1 MAVNRVDWFDGRLDV
16 SRSQSFHTQTITE
29 IPMATPVSPI
39 TPEQF
44 TAAYQANL
52 ETLFALSQ
60 TAFSGVE
67 KIVAL
72 NLNVAKAN
80 LQESADK
87 TRAMLSVKDPQELLT
102 WNAQQLQPAA
112 EKAVAYSR
120 LMYDIA
126 TSTQAEFTKV
136 AEAQLAD
143 ANTKFVALIDT
154 ASKNA
159 PPGSETA
166 VAMMKSAVAAANSA
180 YDSLS
185 KATKQAVE
193 MAESNITAATNA
205 AVKTASRAKK

>member
-1 MAVNRVDWFDGRLDV
+1 MN
-16 SRSQSFHTQTITE
+16 
-29 IPMATPVSPI
+29 IPNMPVSPI
-39 TPEQF
+39 SPEQF

-87 TRAMLSVKDPQELLT
+87 ARAVMSVKDPQELLA

-136 AEAQLAD
+136 AEAQLSD
-143 ANTKFVALIDT
+143 ANTKFAALIEG
-154 ASKNA
+154 AAKNA
-159 PPGSETA
+159 PAGSETA

-185 KATKQAVE
+185 KASKQAVE
-193 MAESNITAATNA
+193 MAEANVTAATNA
-205 AVKTASRAKK
+205 AVKTASRPKK

>member
-1 MAVNRVDWFDGRLDV
+1 MTNQA
-16 SRSQSFHTQTITE
+16 
-29 IPMATPVSPI
+29 

-44 TAAYQANL
+44 SAAYQSSL

-60 TAFSGVE
+60 TAFAGVE

-80 LQESADK
+80 LQDSAEK
-87 TRAMLSVKDPQELLT
+87 AREVLAVKDGQELLA
-102 WNAQQLQPAA
+102 WNAAQLQPAA

-120 LMYDIA
+120 LMYEIA

-143 ANTKFVALIDT
+143 ANGKFVSMIDT
-154 ASKNA
+154 AAKNA
-159 PPGSETA
+159 PAGSETA

-193 MAESNITAATNA
+193 MAEANVSAATSA
-205 AVKTASRAKK
+205 AVKTATQAANASKVKKAA

>member
-1 MAVNRVDWFDGRLDV
+1 MTTPNN
-16 SRSQSFHTQTITE
+16 TIN
-29 IPMATPVSPI
+29 PQQLA
-39 TPEQF
+39 
-44 TAAYQANL
+44 AAYQSNL

-60 TAFSGVE
+60 TAFEGVE
-67 KIVAL
+67 KVVTL

-80 LQESADK
+80 MQDSADK
-87 TRAMLSVKDPQELLT
+87 VRQMLSVKDPQELLN

-126 TSTQAEFTKV
+126 SSTQAEFVRV
-136 AEAQLAD
+136 AEAQLAE
-143 ANTKFVALIDT
+143 ANSKFVSLIDA

-159 PPGSETA
+159 PAGSETA
-166 VAMMKSAVAAANSA
+166 VAMMKSALAAANSA

-193 MAESNITAATNA
+193 MTEANVAAATNA
-205 AVKTASRAKK
+205 AVKTASQAGNAARSKKA

>member
-1 MAVNRVDWFDGRLDV
+1 M
-16 SRSQSFHTQTITE
+16 T
-29 IPMATPVSPI
+29 TPNPI
-39 TPEQF
+39 TPISPEQF

-87 TRAMLSVKDPQELLT
+87 ARAVMGVKDPQELLT

-143 ANTKFVALIDT
+143 ANTKFVAMIDS
-154 ASKNA
+154 AAKNA
-159 PPGSETA
+159 PAGSETA
-166 VAMMKSAVAAANSA
+166 VAMMKSAVAAASSA

-193 MAESNITAATNA
+193 MTEANVAAATNA

>member
-1 MAVNRVDWFDGRLDV
+1 
-16 SRSQSFHTQTITE
+16 
-29 IPMATPVSPI
+29 MATAPTSLS
-39 TPEQF
+39 PEQF
-44 TAAYQANL
+44 AAAYQSNL

-60 TAFSGVE
+60 TAFTSVE

-72 NLNVAKAN
+72 NLNVAKSS
-80 LQESADK
+80 LQETQDK
-87 TRAMLSVKDPQELLT
+87 ARAVMSVKDPQELLA

-136 AEAQLAD
+136 AESKLAN
-143 ANTKFVALIDT
+143 ANANFVAMID
-154 ASKNA
+154 AAAKNA

-193 MAESNITAATNA
+193 MAEANVTAATNA
-205 AVKTASRAKK
+205 AVKTASRGKK

>member
-1 MAVNRVDWFDGRLDV
+1 M
-16 SRSQSFHTQTITE
+16 T
-29 IPMATPVSPI
+29 TPNNAINPQ
-39 TPEQF
+39 QF
-44 TAAYQANL
+44 TAAYQSNL

-60 TAFSGVE
+60 TAFEGVE

-80 LQESADK
+80 MQDSADK
-87 TRAMLSVKDPQELLT
+87 VRQMLSVKDPQELLS
-102 WNAQQLQPAA
+102 WNAQQFQPAA

-126 TSTQAEFTKV
+126 STTQAEFVKV
-136 AEAQLAD
+136 AETQMGE
-143 ANTKFVALIDT
+143 ANSKFVSLIDA

-159 PPGSETA
+159 PAGSETA
-166 VAMMKSAVAAANSA
+166 VAMMKSALAAANSA

-193 MAESNITAATNA
+193 MTEANVAAATNA
-205 AVKTASRAKK
+205 AVKTASQAGNAARSKRA

>member
-1 MAVNRVDWFDGRLDV
+1 M
-16 SRSQSFHTQTITE
+16 T
-29 IPMATPVSPI
+29 TPSPI
-39 TPEQF
+39 NPEQF
-44 TAAYQANL
+44 TAAYQQNL

-60 TAFSGVE
+60 TAFAGVE

-80 LQESADK
+80 LSDSAAK
-87 TRAMLSVKDPQELLT
+87 AKEVLSVKDPQELLA
-102 WNAQQLQPAA
+102 WNASQLQPAA

-143 ANTKFVALIDT
+143 ANAKFVALIDT
-154 ASKNA
+154 AAKNA
-159 PPGSETA
+159 PAGSETA

-193 MAESNITAATNA
+193 MAEANVTAATNA
-205 AVKTASRAKK
+205 AVKTASQATSAARKKA

>member
-1 MAVNRVDWFDGRLDV
+1 M
-16 SRSQSFHTQTITE
+16 T
-29 IPMATPVSPI
+29 TPTNPLSPI
-39 TPEQF
+39 SPEQF
-44 TAAYQANL
+44 TAAYQSNL

-67 KIVAL
+67 KVVAL

-87 TRAMLSVKDPQELLT
+87 ARAMMAVKDPQELLA

-143 ANTKFVALIDT
+143 ANAKFVSMIDS
-154 ASKNA
+154 AAKNA
-159 PPGSETA
+159 PAGSETA

-193 MAESNITAATNA
+193 MAEANVTAATSA
-205 AVKTASRAKK
+205 AVKTTARAKK

>member
-1 MAVNRVDWFDGRLDV
+1 MVTTTTGLN
-16 SRSQSFHTQTITE
+16 
-29 IPMATPVSPI
+29 
-39 TPEQF
+39 PEQF
-44 TAAYQANL
+44 AAAYQSNL

-60 TAFSGVE
+60 TAFTSVE

-72 NLNVAKAN
+72 NLNVAKSS
-80 LQESADK
+80 LQDSQDK
-87 TRAMLSVKDPQELLT
+87 ARAVLSVKDPQELLA

-126 TSTQAEFTKV
+126 TSTQAQFTKV

-143 ANTKFVALIDT
+143 ANAKFVAMIET
-154 ASKNA
+154 AAKNA

-205 AVKTASRAKK
+205 AVKTTSRSKK

>member
-1 MAVNRVDWFDGRLDV
+1 MASLPNTLN
-16 SRSQSFHTQTITE
+16 
-29 IPMATPVSPI
+29 
-39 TPEQF
+39 PEQF
-44 TAAYQANL
+44 AAAYQSNL

-60 TAFSGVE
+60 TAFSSVE
-67 KIVAL
+67 KMVAL
-72 NLNVAKAN
+72 NLNVAKSN
-80 LQESADK
+80 LHETHEK
-87 TRAMLSVKDPQELLT
+87 TRAMWSVKDPQELLS

-136 AEAQLAD
+136 AEAKLAD
-143 ANTKFVALIDT
+143 ANAKFVSIID
-154 ASKNA
+154 AAAKSA

-193 MAESNITAATNA
+193 MAEANVTAATQA
-205 AVKTASRAKK
+205 AVKTTRAKK

>member
-1 MAVNRVDWFDGRLDV
+1 
-16 SRSQSFHTQTITE
+16 
-29 IPMATPVSPI
+29 MATTTSPI
-39 TPEQF
+39 NADQF
-44 TAAYQANL
+44 AAAYQSQL

-60 TAFSGVE
+60 TAFSGIE
-67 KIVAL
+67 KMVAL

-80 LQESADK
+80 LQDTHEK
-87 TRAMLSVKDPQELLT
+87 VREVLTVRDPQELLA

-126 TSTQAEFTKV
+126 SSTQAEFTKV

-143 ANTKFVALIDT
+143 ANTKFVSLID
-154 ASKNA
+154 AAAKNA
-159 PPGSETA
+159 PAGSETA

-185 KATKQAVE
+185 KAARQAVE
-193 MAESNITAATNA
+193 MTEANVSAATNA
-205 AVKTASRAKK
+205 AVKTAGQAARTTRKAA

>member
-1 MAVNRVDWFDGRLDV
+1 
-16 SRSQSFHTQTITE
+16 
-29 IPMATPVSPI
+29 MATTTTPLS
-39 TPEQF
+39 PEQF
-44 TAAYQANL
+44 AAAYQANL

-60 TAFSGVE
+60 TAFTSVE

-72 NLNVAKAN
+72 NLNVAKAT
-80 LQESADK
+80 LQDSQDK
-87 TRAMLSVKDPQELLT
+87 TRAVLSVKDPQELLT

-136 AEAQLAD
+136 AEQQLAD
-143 ANTKFVALIDT
+143 ANTKFVAMIDT
-154 ASKNA
+154 AAKNA

-185 KATKQAVE
+185 RATKQAVE
-193 MAESNITAATNA
+193 MTEANVTAATNA
-205 AVKTASRAKK
+205 AVKTAAKAAPKK

>member
-1 MAVNRVDWFDGRLDV
+1 
-16 SRSQSFHTQTITE
+16 
-29 IPMATPVSPI
+29 MATTPI
-39 TPEQF
+39 NPLSPEQF

-60 TAFSGVE
+60 TAFSSVE

-72 NLNVAKAN
+72 NFNVAKAS
-80 LQESADK
+80 LQESQDNA
-87 TRAMLSVKDPQELLT
+87 RAAMAVKDPQELLS

-136 AEAQLAD
+136 AESKLAD
-143 ANTKFVALIDT
+143 ANSKFVSMIDT
-154 ASKNA
+154 AAKNA

-193 MAESNITAATNA
+193 MAEANVTAATNA
-205 AVKTASRAKK
+205 AVKTARTKK

>member
-1 MAVNRVDWFDGRLDV
+1 MTN
-16 SRSQSFHTQTITE
+16 
-29 IPMATPVSPI
+29 TPIS
-39 TPEQF
+39 PEQF

-87 TRAMLSVKDPQELLT
+87 TRAMLSVKDPQELLA

-136 AEAQLAD
+136 AETQLSD
-143 ANTKFVALIDT
+143 ANTKFVAMID
-154 ASKNA
+154 AAAKNA

-166 VAMMKSAVAAANSA
+166 VAMMKSAVTAASSA

-193 MAESNITAATNA
+193 MAETNMTAATNA
-205 AVKTASRAKK
+205 AVKTAARAKK

>member
-1 MAVNRVDWFDGRLDV
+1 M
-16 SRSQSFHTQTITE
+16 T
-29 IPMATPVSPI
+29 TPVNPLNPI
-39 TPEQF
+39 SPEQF
-44 TAAYQANL
+44 TAAYQSNL

-67 KIVAL
+67 KVVAL

-87 TRAMLSVKDPQELLT
+87 ARAMMTVKDPQELLA

-136 AEAQLAD
+136 AESQLAD
-143 ANTKFVALIDT
+143 ANAKFVAMIDSAAKT
-154 ASKNA
+154 APA
-159 PPGSETA
+159 GSETA

-180 YDSLS
+180 YDTLS

-193 MAESNITAATNA
+193 MTEANVTAATNA
-205 AVKTASRAKK
+205 AVKTTARTKK

>member
-1 MAVNRVDWFDGRLDV
+1 MT
-16 SRSQSFHTQTITE
+16 SPT
-29 IPMATPVSPI
+29 TPIS
-39 TPEQF
+39 PEQF

-80 LQESADK
+80 LQETAEKARSVLA
-87 TRAMLSVKDPQELLT
+87 VKDPQELLA

-126 TSTQAEFTKV
+126 TSTQAEFSKV
-136 AEAQLAD
+136 AEAKLAD
-143 ANTKFVALIDT
+143 ANSKFVAMIDT
-154 ASKNA
+154 AAKSA
-159 PPGSETA
+159 PAGSETA
-166 VAMMKSAVAAANSA
+166 VAMMKSAVTAANSA

-185 KATKQAVE
+185 RATKQATE
-193 MAESNITAATNA
+193 MTQSNIVAATDV
-205 AVKTASRAKK
+205 AVNTASRFKK

>member
-1 MAVNRVDWFDGRLDV
+1 MPDPVN
-16 SRSQSFHTQTITE
+16 
-29 IPMATPVSPI
+29 TPPI

-80 LQESADK
+80 LQETAEK
-87 TRAMLSVKDPQELLT
+87 TRAMLSVRDPQELLT

-143 ANTKFVALIDT
+143 ANTKFVSMIDS
-154 ASKNA
+154 AAKSA
-159 PPGSETA
+159 PAGSETA
-166 VAMMKSAVAAANSA
+166 VAMMKSAVAAASSA

-193 MAESNITAATNA
+193 MTEANVSAATNA
-205 AVKTASRAKK
+205 AVKTTLRAKK

>member
-1 MAVNRVDWFDGRLDV
+1 
-16 SRSQSFHTQTITE
+16 
-29 IPMATPVSPI
+29 MATSPLSPI
-39 TPEQF
+39 SPEQF
-44 TAAYQANL
+44 TAAYQSNL

-60 TAFSGVE
+60 TAFTSVE

-72 NLNVAKAN
+72 NLNVARAT
-80 LQESADK
+80 LQDSADK
-87 TRAMLSVKDPQELLT
+87 ARTAFAVKDPQELLA

-126 TSTQAEFTKV
+126 TSTQAEFGKV
-136 AEAQLAD
+136 AEAKLAD
-143 ANTKFVALIDT
+143 ANAKFVAMID
-154 ASKNA
+154 AAAKNA

-193 MAESNITAATNA
+193 MAEANVTAATNA

>member
-1 MAVNRVDWFDGRLDV
+1 MV
-16 SRSQSFHTQTITE
+16 T
-29 IPMATPVSPI
+29 TPTGLS
-39 TPEQF
+39 PEQF
-44 TAAYQANL
+44 AAAYQSNL

-60 TAFSGVE
+60 TAFTSVE

-72 NLNVAKAN
+72 NLNVAKSS
-80 LQESADK
+80 LQDSQDK
-87 TRAMLSVKDPQELLT
+87 ARAVLSVKDPQELMA

-126 TSTQAEFTKV
+126 TSTQAQFTKL

-143 ANTKFVALIDT
+143 ANSKFVAMIDS
-154 ASKNA
+154 AAKSA

-185 KATKQAVE
+185 KATKQAVD
-193 MAESNITAATNA
+193 MAEANVTAATNA
-205 AVKTASRAKK
+205 AVKTTSRGKK

>member
-1 MAVNRVDWFDGRLDV
+1 MTTA
-16 SRSQSFHTQTITE
+16 
-29 IPMATPVSPI
+29 

-44 TAAYQANL
+44 AAAYQSNL

-87 TRAMLSVKDPQELLT
+87 VREVLSVRDAQEFLA
-102 WNAQQLQPAA
+102 WNAAQLQPAA

-126 TSTQAEFTKV
+126 TSTQAEFTHV
-136 AEAQLAD
+136 AEAQIAD
-143 ANTKFVALIDT
+143 ANNKVVSLIDT
-154 ASKNA
+154 AAKNA
-159 PPGSETA
+159 PVGSETA

-193 MAESNITAATNA
+193 MAEANVSAASNA
-205 AVKTASRAKK
+205 AVKTASQAANASRVKKSA

>member
-1 MAVNRVDWFDGRLDV
+1 MT
-16 SRSQSFHTQTITE
+16 TQ
-29 IPMATPVSPI
+29 A

-44 TAAYQANL
+44 SAAYQANL

-60 TAFSGVE
+60 TAFAGVE

-80 LQESADK
+80 LQDSAEK
-87 TRAMLSVKDPQELLT
+87 AREVLAVKDGQELLA
-102 WNAQQLQPAA
+102 WNAAQLQPAA

-120 LMYDIA
+120 MMYEIA

-143 ANTKFVALIDT
+143 ANSKFVSMIDT
-154 ASKNA
+154 ATKNA
-159 PPGSETA
+159 PAGSETA

-185 KATKQAVE
+185 KATKQAIE
-193 MAESNITAATNA
+193 MTEANVSAATSA
-205 AVKTASRAKK
+205 AVKTATQAGNVARATRKAA

>member
-1 MAVNRVDWFDGRLDV
+1 M
-16 SRSQSFHTQTITE
+16 S
-29 IPMATPVSPI
+29 TPTSPI

-44 TAAYQANL
+44 TAAYQQNL

-60 TAFSGVE
+60 TAFSGIE
-67 KIVAL
+67 KMVAL

-80 LQESADK
+80 LADSVNK
-87 TRAMLSVKDPQELLT
+87 TREVLAVKDPQELLA
-102 WNAQQLQPAA
+102 WNASQLQPAA

-136 AEAQLAD
+136 AESQLAD
-143 ANTKFVALIDT
+143 ANAKFVALIDT
-154 ASKNA
+154 AAKNA
-159 PPGSETA
+159 PAGSETA

-193 MAESNITAATNA
+193 IAEANVTAAPNA
-205 AVKTASRAKK
+205 AVKTASQASVAPRKKA

>member
-1 MAVNRVDWFDGRLDV
+1 M
-16 SRSQSFHTQTITE
+16 TTPTTTID
-29 IPMATPVSPI
+29 PQQLA
-39 TPEQF
+39 
-44 TAAYQANL
+44 AAYQANL

-60 TAFSGVE
+60 TAFEGVE
-67 KIVAL
+67 KVVTL

-80 LQESADK
+80 MQDSADK
-87 TRAMLSVKDPQELLT
+87 VRQMLSVKDPQELLN

-126 TSTQAEFTKV
+126 SSTQAEFVKV
-136 AEAQLAD
+136 AEAQLAE
-143 ANTKFVALIDT
+143 ANSKFMSLIDS

-159 PPGSETA
+159 PAGSETA
-166 VAMMKSAVAAANSA
+166 VAMMKSALAAANSA

-193 MAESNITAATNA
+193 MTEANVAAATNV
-205 AVKTASRAKK
+205 AVKTASQASNAARAKKA